1 MNSLIIINQKETI
14 EIPVVSKGSQLQI
27 ENIFTPG
34 RLPQNFSFEKNMPSF
49 ESLISSPGYPKQLL
63 NSVVY
68 SKTLDKSLNHQGFL
82 LFEYKSPFKI
92 QL

>member
-1 MNSLIIINQKETI
+1 MLFHLDPSLNLNS
-14 EIPVVSKGSQLQI
+14 S
-27 ENIFTPG
+27 
-34 RLPQNFSFEKNMPSF
+34 LPTFKLLKSFSFEKNMLNF
-49 ESLISSPGYPKQLL
+49 ESLISSPGYLKQLL

-68 SKTLDKSLNHQGFL
+68 SKTLDESLNHQGFL

>member
-1 MNSLIIINQKETI
+1 MLSHLDPSLNLNS
-14 EIPVVSKGSQLQI
+14 G
-27 ENIFTPG
+27 
-34 RLPQNFSFEKNMPSF
+34 LPTFKLLKSFSFEKNMLNF
-49 ESLISSPGYPKQLL
+49 DSLISSPGYLKQLL

-68 SKTLDKSLNHQGFL
+68 NKTLDKSLNHQGFL